1 MPAIALLVCIGV
13 ALLGAPAAAQQPSLG
28 QVISKIEFHYNSLA
42 TLQTQ
47 FEQKVSYMGQRP
59 RIERGTVYVRRPQ
72 KMRWE
77 YSQPEGKLLVGDG
90 ELLHMFNPMTNQVR
104 RIDLSQ
110 SGDLR
115 ALLSFLLGRLRLERQ
130 FRNLRLEP
138 SGGRHVLVGEGRP
151 GRDPYGRVE
160 FTYDPQ
166 SYTLLHIKVMGH
178 DETVTE
184 FTFEKER
191 INATLDL
198 SLFTFR
204 APAGAEVLDESSPS
218 REGQ

>member
-1 MPAIALLVCIGV
+1 MPAIAVLVCIGV
-13 ALLGAPAAAQQPSLG
+13 ALLAAPPAAAQQANLG

-90 ELLHMFNPMTNQVR
+90 ELLHMYNPMTNQVR

-110 SGDLR
+110 AGDLR
-115 ALLSFLLGRLRLERQ
+115 ALLSFLLGRLRFRQQ

-138 SGGRHVLVGEGRP
+138 TGGRHVLVGEGRP

-184 FTFEKER
+184 FTFSAER
-191 INATLDL
+191 VNATLDL

-204 APAGAEVLDESSPS
+204 TPAGAEVLDEPS